1 MTININYTK
10 LYYLELINIISG
22 ITAIKLFACSTNVPS
37 PALEH
42 QAARDGTG
50 CLYLQMILMKMI
62 AVVGGQVG
70 EEELQES
77 GNYNELAIKVLSF
90 MVIL

>member
-1 MTININYTK
+1 
-10 LYYLELINIISG
+10 
-22 ITAIKLFACSTNVPS
+22 
-37 PALEH
+37 
-42 QAARDGTG
+42 
-50 CLYLQMILMKMI
+50 MKMI